1 MDPQI
6 IAALTELIGKE
17 INSAGIYQNLVAY
30 FHSNNLPGYSNRM
43 QLRVS
48 RKQARESKILN
59 YLNSCGV
66 SPSKRIVQNPIPVFA
81 SPIDA
86 LSFINIDQSSTTDMM
101 NQIVVIATNLADITT
116 ADFVRS
122 LVEEQTEEEATA
134 SELLERTRIRYSG
147 PMPRNFQL
155 IPIDYNLP

>member
-1 MDPQI
+1 MNPNI
-6 IAALTELIGKE
+6 IAALTDLIGKE
-17 INSAGIYQNLVAY
+17 GYAANIYLNLVSY

-48 RKQARESKILN
+48 RKQARESKIQN
-59 YLNSCGV
+59 YLNSCGA
-66 SPSKRIVQNPIPVFA
+66 SQGKMLTPAPIPAFT

-86 LSFINIDQSSTTDMM
+86 LTFINNDQANTKILME
-101 NQIVVIATNLADITT
+101 QIITMAGDFGDIAT

-147 PMPRNFQL
+147 PIPRNIQL